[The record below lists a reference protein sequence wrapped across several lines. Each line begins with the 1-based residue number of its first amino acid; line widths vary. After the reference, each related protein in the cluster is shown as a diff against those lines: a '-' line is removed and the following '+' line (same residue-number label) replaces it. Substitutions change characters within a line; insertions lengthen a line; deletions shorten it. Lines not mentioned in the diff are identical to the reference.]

1 MTTDAELLVS
11 SYLSWIRNDVE
22 ANPLDDVVTE
32 LTTPFVDRHNDHLQV
47 YAERRSPDAFLLTD
61 DGYVLSELKSIGVET
76 HGSRREEII
85 RELLVG
91 HGVRLE
97 GRELQ
102 TDATTAN
109 LGQRIH
115 NLVQAMLSVDDMFVL
130 GQPAVRSVF
139 LEEVAQFLSD
149 RDIRHVKA
157 AKFAGRSG
165 LDHLVS
171 FVIPRSKVAPER
183 FVQVL
188 NTPRRDQVGNLLFA
202 VNDTKSARPVG
213 TTDYYAIVNDVRKKV
228 STEILY
234 AFEAY
239 EVKVRLWSRRDEI
252 VDELAA

>member
-1 MTTDAELLVS
+1 VTTDAELLVS
-11 SYLSWIRNDVE
+11 SYLSWIRHDVE
-22 ANPLDDVVTE
+22 ANLLDDVVTE

-47 YAERRSPDAFLLTD
+47 YAERRSPDMFLLTD

-76 HGSRREEII
+76 RGSRREEII
-85 RELLVG
+85 RDLLVG

-97 GRELQ
+97 GCELQ
-102 TDATTAN
+102 TDATTVN

-130 GQPAVRSVF
+130 GQPTVHSVF
-139 LEEVAQFLSD
+139 LEEVAQFLYD

-165 LDHLVS
+165 LDHLIS
-171 FVIPRSKVAPER
+171 FVIPGSKVASEK

-188 NTPRRDQVGNLLFA
+188 NTPRRDQVGNWLFT
-202 VNDTKSARPVG
+202 VNDTKGVRPG
-213 TTDYYAIVNDVRKKV
+213 GATDYYAIVNDVRKKV
-228 STEILY
+228 STEILH
-234 AFEAY
+234 ALEAY
-239 EVKVRLWSRRDEI
+239 EVKARLWSRRDEI

>member
-22 ANPLDDVVTE
+22 AHLLDDVVTE

-47 YAERRSPDAFLLTD
+47 YAERQSSDMFLLSD
-61 DGYVLSELKSIGVET
+61 DGYILSELKSSGVET
-76 HGSRREEII
+76 RGSRREEII
-85 RELLVG
+85 RSLLVG

-97 GRELQ
+97 GRKLQ

-115 NLVQAMLSVDDMFVL
+115 NLVQAMLSVDDMFIL
-130 GQPAVRSVF
+130 AQPAVPSIF
-139 LEEVAQFLSD
+139 LEEVAQFLYD
-149 RDIRHVKA
+149 RDIRAVKA

-165 LDHLVS
+165 LDHLIS
-171 FVIPRSKVAPER
+171 FVIPRSKLAPDR

-202 VNDTKSARPVG
+202 ANDTRSARPAG
-213 TTDYYAIVNDVRKKV
+213 ATAYYAIVNDARKKV
-228 STEILY
+228 PMDILH
-234 AFEAY
+234 ALGAY
-239 EVKVRLWSRRDEI
+239 EVKARLWSRRDEI
-252 VDELAA
+252 IDELAE